1 MFVLAKSIRRH
12 LNMFQDLSILAPASR
27 MFVEQI
33 YQTDIENKSIDLQTR
48 NASIYLPNN
57 LTFHQS
63 YLLGVQVNLL
73 RRNNNNNN
81 HIHSSLGNTFTIS
94 TRRWSC

>member
-48 NASIYLPNN
+48 NASIYLPSN

-94 TRRWSC
+94 TRGWSC